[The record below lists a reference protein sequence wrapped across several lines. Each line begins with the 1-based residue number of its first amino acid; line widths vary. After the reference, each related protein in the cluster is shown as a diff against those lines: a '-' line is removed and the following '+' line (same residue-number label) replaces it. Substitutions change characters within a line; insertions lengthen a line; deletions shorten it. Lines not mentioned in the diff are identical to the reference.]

1 MPSIIYG
8 GQSYQC
14 KAQQSVLD
22 CLTAHGVIVPS
33 SCHAGICQT
42 CMMKAVKGNVPASA
56 QAGLKETL
64 AAQNYFLACSCTP
77 EEDMEVMLPESG
89 LNKTT
94 ASVIEIKPLNADIAC
109 LKLQTKADF
118 EYKAGQFINLYKD
131 PLTARSYSLA
141 SVPGTDEYL
150 QLHVRKIP
158 EGVVSSWVH
167 EKLRV
172 GDNIEISGANGN
184 CFYVP
189 GNADQSILLIGT
201 GSGLAPLYGII
212 RDALFQGHRGTIKL
226 YHGCVTV
233 DALYLFNELKALTL
247 QYPNF
252 SYTPCISGD
261 TSSQNEMTEGYKSG
275 MVLDIALSENPQLSN
290 WKAFL
295 CGHPQMVATG
305 KKEVFFA
312 GVSMRDIYAD
322 PFEFAANN
330 EPQTAQAAKV
340 SA

>member
-1 MPSIIYG
+1 MPRIYFD
-8 GQSYQC
+8 GQSYTC
-14 KAQQSVLD
+14 KAHQSVLD
-22 CLTAHGVIVPS
+22 CLTGHGVVVPS

-42 CMMKAVKGNVPASA
+42 CMMKALKGKVPASA
-56 QAGLKETL
+56 QSGLKETF
-64 AAQNYFLACSCTP
+64 AAQNYFLACSCIP
-77 EEDMEVMLPESG
+77 EEDMEVTLPDSG
-89 LNKTT
+89 LNKVG

-109 LKLQTKADF
+109 LTLKPNAEFD
-118 EYKAGQFINLYKD
+118 YKAGQFINLYKD

-158 EGVVSSWVH
+158 NGVISCWIH
-167 EKLRV
+167 ESLKAGDKL
-172 GDNIEISGANGN
+172 DISTANGN

-212 RDALFQGHRGTIKL
+212 RDALILGHRGAIKL
-226 YHGCVTV
+226 YHGCVTI
-233 DALYLFNELKALTL
+233 DALYLVSELKVLAT

-252 SYTPCISGD
+252 SYIPCISGEAF
-261 TSSQNEMTEGYKSG
+261 SQNGITVDYKNG

-290 WKAFL
+290 WKVFL

-305 KKEVFFA
+305 KKEVFLA
-312 GVSMRDIYAD
+312 GASMRDIYAD
-322 PFEFAANN
+322 PFEFATNKESQDSPDNAV
-330 EPQTAQAAKV
+330 TV
-340 SA
+340 